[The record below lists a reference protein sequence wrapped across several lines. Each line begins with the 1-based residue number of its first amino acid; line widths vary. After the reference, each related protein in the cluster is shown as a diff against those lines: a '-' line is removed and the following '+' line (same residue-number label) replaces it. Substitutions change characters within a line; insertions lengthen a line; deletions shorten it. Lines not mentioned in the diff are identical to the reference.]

1 MPPRTAISEAKLFPP
16 LVLLGIVLIF
26 YGWALNRPFTSE
38 DFLLIRY
45 LSENPPWHNLA
56 AQLSSP
62 WLGISIVK
70 FYRPV
75 STLLYGLEIAAFGGR
90 PFGYNLVH
98 VLVHALNAFLVWKVA
113 GKLGGLRMAWVTAVL
128 FALYPLHPNAV
139 IFSASFATIFGAT
152 FLLASV
158 LAYQRFREGGSLG
171 AWGASLGLFILA
183 LGSYEETAVLPLL
196 LAAYDHLVSVR
207 VRDRRHVALAPGYL
221 PFFGVLGLYL
231 LFRRSLFGVVL
242 GGYDEYS
249 RQLLAP
255 QLRHMAGDLATS
267 IVQLHVPI
275 YGQAP
280 DVWIVVLGCVL
291 IVGGPLVLWL
301 LRRPFDGGALR
312 LWLFAWVWTLLAQA
326 PFAFRPSVP
335 GNGRYW
341 YLAAAGVALS
351 VGALAVTARRN
362 LGLVAA
368 RLFGIFWALL
378 LTGYVGD
385 YVDAGRTARTIQGE
399 LLRLLRV
406 DRRAPLFLTRYPY
419 FLENEAQTP
428 IAQIYHYGLR
438 DSVQPPFTRA
448 RVSVYPLPPLA
459 GVELLP
465 VALGAPG
472 SRIYEW
478 DGTARKIHP
487 FVPPAG
493 PGLAELQV
501 VQPQE
506 GAVVDPTKEIA
517 EVRVPPG
524 AHARFRLIVV
534 SRINGTVIDLDPG
547 ALQGGVLRAN
557 FPAEFLTTADH
568 LYGRG
573 EHYWWIEARDAAGQ
587 VSGFS
592 RMRSFRL
599 AG

>member
-38 DFLLIRY
+38 DYLLIRY

-75 STLLYGLEIAAFGGR
+75 STLLYGLEIATFGGR

-113 GKLGGLRMAWVTAVL
+113 GKLGGLRMAWIAALL

-139 IFSASFATIFGAT
+139 IFSASFATLFGAT
-152 FLLASV
+152 FLLATV
-158 LAYQRFREGGSLG
+158 LAYQRFRESGSLG
-171 AWGASLGLFILA
+171 AWGASLVLFLLA

-196 LAAYDHLVSVR
+196 LAAYDHLTVR
-207 VRDRRHVALAPGYL
+207 GRRHVALSPGYL

-255 QLRHMAGDLATS
+255 QLRQMAGDLATS

-275 YGQAP
+275 YGRVP
-280 DVWIVVLGCVL
+280 DVWIVILGCVL
-291 IVGGPLVLWL
+291 IVGGPLAFWL
-301 LRRPFDGGALR
+301 LRRPIDGGVLR
-312 LWLFAWVWTLLAQA
+312 LWLFAWAWTLLAQA
-326 PFAFRPSVP
+326 PFAFRPCVP

-341 YLAAAGVALS
+341 YLAVAGVALS
-351 VGALAVTARRN
+351 VGVLAAAVRRS
-362 LGLVAA
+362 LVLVG
-368 RLFGIFWALL
+368 LFGIFWAVFLA
-378 LTGYVGD
+378 GYVGD
-385 YVDAGRTARTIQGE
+385 YVAAGRTARTIQGE
-399 LLRLLRV
+399 LLRISP
-406 DRRAPLFLTRYPY
+406 RAPLFLTRYPY
-419 FLENEAQTP
+419 FRVNEAQTP

-448 RVSVYPLPPLA
+448 RVPVYPLPPLA
-459 GVELLP
+459 GAELLP
-465 VALGAPG
+465 VALGAPA
-472 SRIYEW
+472 SQIYEW
-478 DGTARKIHP
+478 DGGARRIRP
-487 FVPPAG
+487 FVPQTLSPRI
-493 PGLAELQV
+493 PELHV
-501 VQPQE
+501 LQPPD
-506 GAVVDPTKEIA
+506 GAVVDPGKDIV
-517 EVRVPPG
+517 EVAVTPG
-524 AHARFRLIVV
+524 IHASFRLIVV

-547 ALQGGVLRAN
+547 AVQLGVLRTN
-557 FPAEFLTTADH
+557 LPAEFLTTADH
-568 LYGRG
+568 LYGPG
-573 EHYWWIEARDAAGQ
+573 EHYWWVEAKDAAGQ